1 MSDATKRQVVRAM
14 VHGSVVR
21 TIGPLSADYA
31 RDVALNLVEAGYYVE
46 REDVEESELVAS

>member
-1 MSDATKRQVVRAM
+1 MKKQVVRAM